1 MAAKLASL
9 NDLLVE
15 ELKDLYSAENQLVK
29 ALPKMAKGANSAEL
43 RRGFEEHLEQTRTQ
57 VERLE
62 EAAQMLDVSLKGKK
76 CKAMEGLI
84 EEGKELLSEDAD
96 PAVLD
101 AGLIAAAQKVEHY
114 EIAAYGTVCTWAKE
128 LGMNDVADLLGQTL
142 EEEKATDEKLTELA
156 EQVIN
161 REAEDAEVVAN
172 GHNGKAAKNGSKARK
187 TASRSRR

>member
-9 NDLLVE
+9 NDLLIE

-43 RRGFEEHLEQTRTQ
+43 RQGFEDHLEQTRKQ

-62 EAAQMLDVSLKGKK
+62 EAAQMLDASLKGKK

-114 EIAAYGTVCTWAKE
+114 EIASYGTVCTWARE
-128 LGMNDVADLLGQTL
+128 LGLTDVADLLAETL

-156 EQVIN
+156 EQGIN
-161 REAEDAEVVAN
+161 REAEDADDEVMT
-172 GHNGKAAKNGSKARK
+172 NGKTAKRGSKSAK
-187 TASRSRR
+187 ASSRSRR